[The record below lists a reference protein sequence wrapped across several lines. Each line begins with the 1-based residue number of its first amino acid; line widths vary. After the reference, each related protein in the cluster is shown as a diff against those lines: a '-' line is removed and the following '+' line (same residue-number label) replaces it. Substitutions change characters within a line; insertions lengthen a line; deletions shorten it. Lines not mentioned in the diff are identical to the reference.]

1 MRIFPIRLP
10 KTERLITSRADKDKA
25 SRPWLLLRVWN
36 DSLISWWK
44 LDNITQWKRPFRP
57 KTPSWGP
64 NPKET
69 FQHMHKTTCVRE
81 ALCTLGN
88 PQRHKRPLRG
98 HTQCSFPG
106 QHPAAGSR
114 PCPLAAPT
122 RSPPCGS
129 EQTTRGTGHLK
140 TRMGCASRYTLLI
153 P

>member
-25 SRPWLLLRVWN
+25 SCPWLLLRVWN

-69 FQHMHKTTCVRE
+69 FQHMHKTMCVRE

-88 PQRHKRPLRG
+88 PQRHKSPLRG
-98 HTQCSFPG
+98 HTQCSFQG
-106 QHPAAGSR
+106 NIQLLAMGPAHWLL
-114 PCPLAAPT
+114 PP

-129 EQTTRGTGHLK
+129 EQTTLGTGHLK
-140 TRMGCASRYTLLI
+140 TRMGCASLYPLLI